1 VSRESI
7 IRRLAALERSPRR
20 GSLPASPS
28 RFGSAADIRE
38 LDKLTART
46 EAHISELKQ
55 APESY
60 VEDYDIHLYGGETL
74 SAHRHRVEELF
85 RRYDEEHEAWCIENR
100 PDLDGRGV
108 PEIDNHLAELD
119 KEIALL
125 ELEIATESGANEG
138 GGG

>member
-74 SAHRHRVEELF
+74 SAHRQRVYELL
-85 RRYDEEHEAWCIENR
+85 RLSDEEHAKWVREHR
-100 PDLDGRGV
+100 PDLDGA
-108 PEIDNHLAELD
+108 PNELD
-119 KEIALL
+119 EKIQLLDMEIRTL
-125 ELEIATESGANEG
+125 EAEIRSGRPRGEVTS
-138 GGG
+138 